1 MTLKRAKPEAKTV
14 ELLAVVAL
22 KHDPLLERLKPVAQ
36 VVHAAAE
43 VHALQLLPQA
53 VQLAG
58 VAKYPAAGA

>member
-1 MTLKRAKPEAKTV
+1 
-14 ELLAVVAL
+14 L

-58 VAKYPAAGA
+58 VAKYPVVD